1 MTRRTNF
8 PITRRTALKA
18 LGGASLLPLGA
29 GTGAASTA
37 STTGTIDD
45 AFDLSASGLQE
56 ALVVFADDADP
67 ARLGTLDLE
76 SGFHA
81 FEVLPVGYA
90 ELTADQLETVADWDS
105 VRYVEQNRELELHN
119 DDAREVT
126 GAGTVQ
132 SDLGYDGESV
142 HAVVIDTGI
151 DGDHPDLAS
160 SLVANYQWAG
170 DPLETSGTLWVEVGS
185 ADSDELGHGTHC
197 AGSIGGDGSASD
209 GQFKGMAPKADLT
222 GYSTSAGAYLIK
234 AVAAYDHMLANG
246 DGETYQ
252 VVSNS
257 YGTTSGDDFNPD
269 GALEVATWY
278 AFEEGILPVFSASNS
293 GEDDLGNP
301 QTNMLNNYA
310 KAPHVLG
317 VAATQDDKT
326 VTDFSSRGRTPE
338 YDAGGE
344 GAHYDRATAFENL
357 RAYYAH
363 ENFEGPHGVYR
374 VGVGAPGNY
383 VVSTL
388 SEEDPLQGYAAGTEH
403 QDTRVYY
410 GALSGTSMS
419 CPVTSG
425 VASLVIDA
433 YRQTHGAYPDPIDV
447 LNTLEATAY
456 EAHESY
462 TPWDMG
468 AGFVDAETAVQRAE
482 SGDLAGFGDVELTDY

>member
-1 MTRRTNF
+1 MTQRTNF

-18 LGGASLLPLGA
+18 LGGASLLPFA
-29 GTGAASTA
+29 GTGAAGTA
-37 STTGTIDD
+37 STATIDD
-45 AFDLSASGLQE
+45 SFDLSASGVQE

-67 ARLGTLDLE
+67 ARLGALDLE
-76 SGFHA
+76 RGFHA

-90 ELTADQLETVADWDS
+90 ELTVDQIETVADWDS

-142 HAVVIDTGI
+142 HAVVVDTGI
-151 DGDHPDLAS
+151 DGDHPDLEAN
-160 SLVANYQWAG
+160 LVANYQWAG
-170 DPLETSGTLWVEVGS
+170 DPLETSGTLWFEMGAV
-185 ADSDELGHGTHC
+185 DSDELGHGTHC
-197 AGSIGGDGSASD
+197 AGSVGGDGSASD
-209 GQFKGMAPKADLT
+209 GEFTGMAPKTDLT
-222 GYSTSAGAYLIK
+222 AYSTSAGAYLIK

-278 AFEEGILPVFSASNS
+278 AFEQAILPVFSASNS

-301 QTNMLNNYA
+301 QTNMLNDYA

-317 VAATQDDKT
+317 VAATRDDRT
-326 VTDFSSRGRTPE
+326 VTDFSSRGRTPS
-338 YDAGGE
+338 YGGGGD
-344 GAHYDRATAFENL
+344 GAHYDRAAALDNL
-357 RAYYAH
+357 RDYYAH
-363 ENFEGPHGVYR
+363 ENFEGPHGIYR

-433 YRQTHGAYPDPIDV
+433 YRQTYGEYPDPIDV

-456 EAHESY
+456 EAHDEY

-468 AGFVDAETAVQRAE
+468 AGFVDAETAVRRAE
-482 SGDLAGFGDVELTDY
+482 SGDLAGFDDVELTDY

>member
-1 MTRRTNF
+1 MTEDRTNF
-8 PITRRTALKA
+8 PTTRRTALKA
-18 LGGASLLPLGA
+18 LGGASLLPFAGA
-29 GTGAASTA
+29 GAAGAAG
-37 STTGTIDD
+37 TTSTIDD
-45 AFDLSASGLQE
+45 AFDLSASGVQE
-56 ALVVFADDADP
+56 ALVVFEDDADP

-76 SGFHA
+76 RGFHA
-81 FEVLPVGYA
+81 FEALPVGYA
-90 ELTADQLETVADWDS
+90 ELTTDQIETVAGWDS
-105 VRYVEQNRELELHN
+105 VRYVEKNRELELHN

-151 DGDHPDLAS
+151 DGDHPDLAAN
-160 SLVANYQWAG
+160 LVANYQWAG
-170 DPLETSGTLWVEVGS
+170 DPLETSGTLWVEMGG

-209 GQFKGMAPKADLT
+209 GEFRGMAPKADLT
-222 GYSTSAGAYLIK
+222 SYSTSAGAYLIK

-257 YGTTSGDDFNPD
+257 YGTTSGNDFNPD

-278 AFEEGILPVFSASNS
+278 AFEQAILPVFSASNA
-293 GEDDLGNP
+293 GPDEN
-301 QTNMLNNYA
+301 TLNNYA

-317 VAATQDDKT
+317 VAATRDDKT

-338 YDAGGE
+338 YDAGE

-357 RAYYAH
+357 REYFAH
-363 ENFEGPHGVYR
+363 EDFEGPHGIYR
-374 VGVGAPGNY
+374 VGVGTPGNY

-388 SEEDPLQGYAAGTEH
+388 SEEDPLQAYAAGTEH

-433 YRQTHGAYPDPIDV
+433 YRQNHGAYPDPIDV

-456 EAHESY
+456 EAHDEY

-468 AGFVDAETAVQRAE
+468 AGFVNAETAVQRAE
-482 SGDLAGFGDVELTDY
+482 SGDLAGFDDVELTDY